1 MAADG
6 TATGG
11 RGKKRTRRTWGQ
23 RGALTLASLTS
34 LSSFATAS
42 GLWYANHQLG
52 QLKRFTVTHV
62 PITAAPAPTTTV
74 LQIVDS
80 VGATTSTGPTTTE
93 PSLPPVDPKAVNFL
107 LYGTDSRACID
118 PNSPYAPA
126 FLGPED
132 TGTNLDT
139 IMVIRVDP
147 VTSTAAILSFPRDL
161 WVRMPNG
168 YRSNKI
174 NSVDTKSQ
182 PDRLGQ
188 TIELNF
194 GFKVDH
200 TIRVDFCAVKSLV
213 DAVGGINV
221 PFLFAARDGHTGLDV
236 DKGCHHFGGEEA
248 LAYVRSRYYQWFN
261 GKEWID
267 DGSEFSDLSRIARQ
281 QDFVKRMV
289 QKAVEKGA
297 RKPTVAK
304 KLIEIALKNVQVD
317 NAVNFN
323 DLLALSQVLKGLDP
337 VSIKSYRFEGYFSSI
352 GGDSIQPDFQSD
364 VNKKILAV
372 YRGQARLASATTSG
386 GFDPTTG
393 TAKSNAPSTS
403 TTTSTT
409 TTVKTNSST
418 SPGST
423 TSSSTT
429 STTAVVSVKENA
441 VGAVPP
447 NDPSCR

>member
-1 MAADG
+1 MAANG

-11 RGKKRTRRTWGQ
+11 RGKQRTRRTWGQ

-52 QLKRFTVTHV
+52 QLKRFNVQHV
-62 PITAAPAPTTTV
+62 PITAAPAPTTSV
-74 LQIVDS
+74 RAVVDS
-80 VGATTSTGPTTTE
+80 VGATSSSEPTTTE
-93 PSLPPVDPKAVNFL
+93 PTLPPVDPKALNFL

-147 VTSTAAILSFPRDL
+147 VTATAAILSFPRDL
-161 WVRMPNG
+161 WVKIGN
-168 YRSNKI
+168 RSDKI
-174 NSVDTKSQ
+174 NSVYNKNQ
-182 PDRLGQ
+182 KDRLSQ
-188 TIELNF
+188 TIESNF
-194 GFKVDH
+194 AFKIDH
-200 TIRVDFCAVKSLV
+200 TIEVDFCAVKSLV

-221 PFLFAARDGHTGLDV
+221 PFLFAARDGHTGLNV
-236 DKGCHHFGGEEA
+236 DKGCHHFEGEEA

-261 GKEWID
+261 GREWID

-281 QDFVKRMV
+281 QDFVKRVV
-289 QKAVEKGA
+289 QKAIDKGA
-297 RKPTVAK
+297 RKPTTAK
-304 KLIEIALKNVQVD
+304 KLIDIAIKNVTVDTALKI
-317 NAVNFN
+317 N
-323 DLLALSQVLKGLDP
+323 DLLTLSQVLKGLDP
-337 VSIKSYRFEGYFSSI
+337 TAIKSYRFEGYFSSI
-352 GGDSIQPDFQSD
+352 GGDSIQPDFQSEL
-364 VNKKILAV
+364 NRKILAV
-372 YRGQARLASATTSG
+372 YRGQARLATAAN
-386 GFDPTTG
+386 GFDPNLG
-393 TAKSNAPSTS
+393 PGSSTS
-403 TTTSTT
+403 TTSTTLPATTTTKLNGSSTSGTTSTSTSTT
-409 TTVKTNSST
+409 S
-418 SPGST
+418 
-423 TSSSTT
+423 T

>member
-1 MAADG
+1 MAAKG

-11 RGKKRTRRTWGQ
+11 RGKQRTRRTWGQ

-52 QLKRFTVTHV
+52 QLKRFEVTHA
-62 PITAAPAPTTTV
+62 PIAATPAPTTTV
-74 LQIVDS
+74 PQVVDS
-80 VGATTSTGPTTTE
+80 VGVTSSSEPPTTE

-118 PNSPYAPA
+118 PGSPYAPA

-147 VTSTAAILSFPRDL
+147 ATSTAAILSFPRDL
-161 WVRMPNG
+161 WVRIGN
-168 YRSNKI
+168 RSGKI
-174 NSVDTKSQ
+174 NSVYSKNQ
-182 PDRLGQ
+182 KDRLSQ

-194 GFKVDH
+194 AFKIDH
-200 TIRVDFCAVKSLV
+200 TIEVDFCAVKSLV

-221 PFLFAARDGHTGLDV
+221 PFLFPARDGHTGLNV
-236 DKGCHHFGGEEA
+236 EKGCHLFEGEEA

-261 GKEWID
+261 GREWID

-281 QDFVKRMV
+281 QDFVKRVV
-289 QKAVEKGA
+289 QKAIDKGA
-297 RKPTVAK
+297 RKPTTAK
-304 KLIEIALKNVQVD
+304 KLIEIAIKNVQFD
-317 NAVNFN
+317 SALKIN
-323 DLLALSQVLKGLDP
+323 DLLTLSQVLKGLDP
-337 VSIKSYRFEGYFSSI
+337 TAIKSYRFEGYFSSI
-352 GGDSIQPDFQSD
+352 GGDSIQPDFQSE

-372 YRGQARLASATTSG
+372 YRGQARLASAAN
-386 GFDPTTG
+386 GFDPNLRPGSST
-393 TAKSNAPSTS
+393 SNTSSTS
-403 TTTSTT
+403 TTVPTTTSTKAT
-409 TTVKTNSST
+409 GSSVNSST
-418 SPGST
+418 ST
-423 TSSSTT
+423 STT